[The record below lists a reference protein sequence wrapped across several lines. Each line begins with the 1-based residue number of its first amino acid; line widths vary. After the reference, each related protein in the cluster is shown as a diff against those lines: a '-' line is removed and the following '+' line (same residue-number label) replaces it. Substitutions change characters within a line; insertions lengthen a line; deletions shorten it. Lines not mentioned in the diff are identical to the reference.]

1 MIRVATINITRPS
14 NALAYNVGDRIWN
27 STTVTGITTAGAVF
41 ANLGETMFG
50 NGYVTKAKIFVSTSG
65 ITAGLRLHLYTLASG
80 EALATGTTVEDNVA
94 MGVALADSA
103 KYEGYIDFTTWV
115 NGTNCSFSI
124 VDDIRLCFQRATIRG
139 ELANAG
145 TLVGILEARTGFTP
159 TSAQTFQIELMS
171 DAYEG

>member
-1 MIRVATINITRPS
+1 MIRLATINITRPGDTT
-14 NALAYNVGDRIWN
+14 AYTIGDRIFT
-27 STTVTGITTAGAVF
+27 SATGITTTGSVF

-50 NGYVTKAKIFVSTSG
+50 NGYVTKAKIFVSGTSF
-65 ITAGLRLHLYTLASG
+65 TASLRLHLYTLASG
-80 EALATGTTVEDNVA
+80 ETLATGTTVADNNA

-103 KYEGYIDFTTWV
+103 KDEGYIDFTARV
-115 NGTNCSFSI
+115 NGTNCSLSI
-124 VDDIRLCFQRATIRG
+124 VDHIRLCFQRGRLRG

-159 TSAQTFQIELMS
+159 TAGQTFQIELMS

>member
-1 MIRVATINITRPS
+1 MIRVATINITRPA
-14 NALAYNVGDRIWN
+14 NATDYTVGDRIFT
-27 STTVTGITTAGAVF
+27 SATGGITTAGSVF

-50 NGYVTKAKIFVSTSG
+50 NGYVTKAKIFVSG
-65 ITAGLRLHLYTLASG
+65 TAFSASLRLHLYTLASG
-80 EALATGTTVEDNVA
+80 ESLATGTTVADNSA